1 VLRVQAVATVFR
13 NPVDSIHRCGDT
25 AASPIVRS
33 RRTMAVDERTRAHR
47 TAAAEARARAHWRVA
62 VAILTVNGALYLGLI
77 LLIAYDKALL
87 GRVVAPG
94 LSLAILFGAAVT
106 VAAWLSTLV
115 YVRWANTF
123 DRAAGRS

>member
-1 VLRVQAVATVFR
+1 MSPADDRARADR
-13 NPVDSIHRCGDT
+13 N
-25 AASPIVRS
+25 
-33 RRTMAVDERTRAHR
+33 
-47 TAAAEARARAHWRVA
+47 AAAGVRARAHWRVA
-62 VAILTVNGALYLGLI
+62 LAILAVNGALYLGLI
-77 LLIAYDKALL
+77 LLIAYDKPLL

-123 DRAAGRS
+123 DHAPGRG